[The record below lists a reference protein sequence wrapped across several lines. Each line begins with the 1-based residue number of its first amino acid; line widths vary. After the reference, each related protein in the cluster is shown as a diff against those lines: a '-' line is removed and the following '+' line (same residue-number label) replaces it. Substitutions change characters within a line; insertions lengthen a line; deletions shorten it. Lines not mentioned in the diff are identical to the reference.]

1 MYKKIIEL
9 LKSDLEDL
17 KENLIDD
24 DKLMMINDDVLMKDI
39 NDIENA
45 IENIEGMLNEN
56 NRI

>member
-1 MYKKIIEL
+1 MYKKIIEI

>member
-9 LKSDLEDL
+9 LKGDLEDL
-17 KENLIDD
+17 KENLLDD

-39 NDIENA
+39 NDIESA
-45 IENIEGMLNEN
+45 IENIKGMLNEN